1 MSAQK
6 SVLYATEI
14 PRKHMYG
21 EDPHKKYTSEQAF
34 DKNVGLLSE
43 IALPHVRRGLVKQLR
58 SENTPNLSVFL
69 SEIINEFILA
79 ENEIEKGS
87 NPASVEAIL
96 KNFIH
101 STQER
106 EIEALLTEDI
116 IFHTAK
122 EFAESILSK
131 ISLQLRRA
139 VHKYGEDT
147 LSLNDYLLPVGV
159 PREIYSDLENIF
171 CLGEDDID
179 SMLIKFSN
187 QLIYEDV
194 PLTVSSLYLHP
205 IDTNADNV
213 VNEASFELL
222 SNPAPSQI
230 LIVDDSLTY
239 RTMIKKLLLNKGF
252 AVMTA
257 ESGIQAIHK
266 YSRHFFDLIL
276 MDVNMPKLDGIE
288 TTKLIR
294 EVDREFTWHAPV
306 IYVTTRRQEEV
317 PRSSKEGYISKEVIK
332 NVINDVRDKYNLV
345 SNLD

>member
-1 MSAQK
+1 MSVQK
-6 SVLYATEI
+6 YVQYAKDI

-21 EDPHKKYTSEQAF
+21 KNPYKEYTSEQAF
-34 DKNVGLLSE
+34 DKNVELLSE
-43 IALPHVRRGLVKQLR
+43 ISLPHVRRGLVKQLR

-69 SEIINEFILA
+69 SEIIDEYILA
-79 ENEIEKGS
+79 ENEVEKGS

-96 KNFIH
+96 KNFLQSI
-101 STQER
+101 QES
-106 EIEALLTEDI
+106 EFEALLTEDI

-159 PREIYSDLENIF
+159 PKEIYSVLENIF
-171 CLGEDDID
+171 CLGEDDIE
-179 SMLIKFSN
+179 SLLIKFSY
-187 QLIYEDV
+187 QLIYENV
-194 PLTVSSLYLHP
+194 PLSVSGLYLHP

-213 VNEASFELL
+213 VNEASFELH
-222 SNPAPSQI
+222 SKPAPSQI

-239 RTMIKKLLLNKGF
+239 RTMIKKLLSKKGF
-252 AVMTA
+252 SVMTA
-257 ESGIQAIHK
+257 ESGIQAIQK

-288 TTKLIR
+288 TAQLIR
-294 EVDREFTWHAPV
+294 EVDREYTWHAPV
-306 IYVTTRRQEEV
+306 IYVTTRSQEEV
-317 PRSSKEGYISKEVIK
+317 PLSSKEGYISKEVIT
-332 NVINDVRDKYNLV
+332 NVINDVRDQYHLV